1 MQRFTLIYLLLL
13 LLYTLRYL
21 RRLPLHPHHHTRRIH
36 IDIPHQLSI
45 RPHLL
50 NRYLL
55 TTNTDLLLP
64 IGYPLTNKPRKIFEA
79 HPHLLTHLPIDDL
92 FEDIDETDHQEK
104 CLIGTMQYK
113 ASQFPNKLSLVIGTA
128 AHFLVQILD
137 GIMVEVGGVEVGVEF
152 VEEVVVLV

>member
-1 MQRFTLIYLLLL
+1 MSWGRVYPRF
-13 LLYTLRYL
+13 
-21 RRLPLHPHHHTRRIH
+21 
-36 IDIPHQLSI
+36 S
-45 RPHLL
+45 
-50 NRYLL
+50 
-55 TTNTDLLLP
+55 
-64 IGYPLTNKPRKIFEA
+64 RKIFEA

-152 VEEVVVLV
+152 VEEVVVLVWVSDDVLDGFFGGDVVEMDVVGHDGSVYQVLNYSLWYSKVEIYQ